1 PLAAVQLLKH
11 AREVGWPDA
20 TALAQ
25 MTNKQF
31 TTIALGS
38 GFEAEARDI
47 IDFASDEDQ
56 DVRGTGP
63 LGPATEIRL
72 IRLIRTEV
80 ERFETSLEPS
90 KLQRLIQALVPE
102 MTIRILSHFGVAD
115 AAGALVDVH
124 AIHYGR
130 LVSPLQTD
138 VDSVVARDD
147 GRLRDSIRDEQDEQ
161 TAHASAV
168 EQLKQEQQEH
178 ASAVEQLSK
187 EQQEH
192 ASAVEQLRTE
202 QQEHVSA
209 VERLQN
215 VLLEVRQQNVGLQEA
230 ASAAQSDKN
239 AIEDVLK
246 KEVSSFASS
255 GQQYIFGSLFC
266 TTFQYELLANALAG
280 WKVTLEYCNRMMEDN
295 DSYVRH
301 HMFPLTNLRPEA
313 DPYIFLRGAAVECD
327 RLKREDGRY
336 PCLIHTL
343 TTRIVMRQEKNF
355 RGPVGYSKPTAIS
368 IPASWRSSCTRCS
381 KTPRERPAVTGACR
395 SV

>member
-1 PLAAVQLLKH
+1 
-11 AREVGWPDA
+11 
-20 TALAQ
+20 

-246 KEVSSFASS
+246 KE
-255 GQQYIFGSLFC
+255 
-266 TTFQYELLANALAG
+266 YELLANALAG

-295 DSYVRH
+295 DSYIEAGGRQI
-301 HMFPLTNLRPEA
+301 PLF
-313 DPYIFLRGAAVECD
+313 DPYAHDEDRDETREKLSRTGRVFKAHSNLNSRVVAIKLYPLLKDSTRAAGGDWRMPERMRREVVALRRISESVKFADFVDLIQVSQRIGAANKLQGGVVMP
-327 RLKREDGRY
+327 LY
-336 PCLIHTL
+336 PADLD
-343 TTRIVMRQEKNF
+343 
-355 RGPVGYSKPTAIS
+355 AI
-368 IPASWRSSCTRCS
+368 IY
-381 KTPRERPAVTGACR
+381 
-395 SV
+395 